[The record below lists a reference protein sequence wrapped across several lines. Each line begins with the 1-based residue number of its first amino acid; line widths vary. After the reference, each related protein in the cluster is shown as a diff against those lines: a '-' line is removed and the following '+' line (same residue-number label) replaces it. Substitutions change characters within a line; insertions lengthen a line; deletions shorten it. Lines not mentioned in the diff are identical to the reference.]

1 MADFA
6 LNEEGEQVDV
16 RSCMRRLDQEYFKKW
31 FCYNYSVKYH
41 EDMQCL
47 DHALKEENEQME

>member
-1 MADFA
+1 
-6 LNEEGEQVDV
+6 
-16 RSCMRRLDQEYFKKW
+16 MRRLDQEYFKKW